1 MRRLLLVIVTALL
14 LGASSIWLMQQD
26 SGYILFSLNNTTVEM
41 TAWVGLLLFL
51 LVIGIAVWL
60 ILLVRWLSDG
70 GGLRQW
76 WGSRRSERHAN
87 KTAQGLI
94 LFADHDWQKASE
106 ILAASAPKSSMPDV
120 NLLFSARAAAEN
132 NQIDLAHELLEKLK
146 EKQHFQW
153 QRLHWKPGPKQ
164 LMHPTKCPPMA
175 IATV

>member
-94 LFADHDWQKASE
+94 LFYCN
-106 ILAASAPKSSMPDV
+106 I
-120 NLLFSARAAAEN
+120 
-132 NQIDLAHELLEKLK
+132 
-146 EKQHFQW
+146 
-153 QRLHWKPGPKQ
+153 
-164 LMHPTKCPPMA
+164 
-175 IATV
+175 

>member
-51 LVIGIAVWL
+51 LVTGVAVWL

-76 WGSRRSERHAN
+76 WGSRRSERHVEPLQMN
-87 KTAQGLI
+87 
-94 LFADHDWQKASE
+94 S
-106 ILAASAPKSSMPDV
+106 
-120 NLLFSARAAAEN
+120 
-132 NQIDLAHELLEKLK
+132 AHE
-146 EKQHFQW
+146 EKQTILQ
-153 QRLHWKPGPKQ
+153 
-164 LMHPTKCPPMA
+164 TK
-175 IATV
+175 VSSQ